1 MAPVVLVLFT
11 SLFLQHALSNA
22 IRDGSATGNGGIRFI
37 TTVSVLLYIARF
49 EEDVYELV
57 AMQLYMCNSGG
68 WPPSTHI
75 GMDIYMGPILVNFRD
90 LLCANNDSSL
100 SIDCCLILQDN
111 GTTFGVTCDR
121 NSASIYKSDEE
132 SVERQLQDLEQK

>member
-37 TTVSVLLYIARF
+37 TT
-49 EEDVYELV
+49 
-57 AMQLYMCNSGG
+57 
-68 WPPSTHI
+68 
-75 GMDIYMGPILVNFRD
+75 
-90 LLCANNDSSL
+90 
-100 SIDCCLILQDN
+100 DN

-121 NSASIYKSDEE
+121 NSASIYKSDKE
-132 SVERQLQDLEQK
+132 SVERQLQDLEQKVSRLAEGSSSGSGDGNGEAASVSDMERRMESLEQKLDQLLRSLSSRQSNT